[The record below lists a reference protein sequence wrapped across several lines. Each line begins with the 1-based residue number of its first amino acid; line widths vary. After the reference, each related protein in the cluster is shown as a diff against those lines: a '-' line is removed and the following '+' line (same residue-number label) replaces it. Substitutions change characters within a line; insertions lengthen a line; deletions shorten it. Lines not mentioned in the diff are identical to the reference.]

1 MRKQEQTQIRPALT
15 LTEKIQIILN
25 SCNMNN
31 KDKIDCILILIE
43 SEVQEKDICL
53 NWPKIRQQL
62 MSEILYLFS
71 EIEKNQELKN
81 NRGYIFRRVNL
92 AWMNCRESGWTI
104 PRDFQER
111 KCNYLENLQK
121 KQVLTTKIETKKEKK
136 KKEDEKKDKRNKRNS
151 GWHRRTWDRYNRYYL
166 GVDADAKKKRQPQRQ
181 RLLPLSGLTPR
192 NKEVE

>member
-92 AWMNCRESGWTI
+92 AWMNCRESGWAI
-104 PRDFQER
+104 PRDNQER
-111 KCNYLENLQK
+111 KCDYLENLKK
-121 KQVLTTKIETKKEKK
+121 KQTITTRILTKKEKK
-136 KKEDEKKDKRNKRNS
+136 KKDKRNS
-151 GWHRRTWDRYNRYYL
+151 GWHTKTWDRYNRYYL
-166 GVDADAKKKRQPQRQ
+166 GFGVDADTKKKRQPQRQ